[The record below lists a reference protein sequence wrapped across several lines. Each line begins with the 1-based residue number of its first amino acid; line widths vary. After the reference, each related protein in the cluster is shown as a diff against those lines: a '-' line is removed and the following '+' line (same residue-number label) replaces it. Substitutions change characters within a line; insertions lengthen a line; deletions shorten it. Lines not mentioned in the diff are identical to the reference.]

1 MSDDPKVDWTTLA
14 GWLAGLD
21 RNEKV
26 TVLARVAHELTML
39 ARDTYEP
46 GTRGVSD
53 PGRLRAIN
61 EVMHRLTR
69 RVLSL
74 SRGSGDDWKEED
86 FWQALAELSEQG
98 GCFDDLVAATA
109 TASGGRAVA

>member
-1 MSDDPKVDWTTLA
+1 MSDDQTADWGTVA

-21 RNEKV
+21 QNKKV
-26 TVLARVAHELTML
+26 SVLARVAHELTIL

-53 PGRLRAIN
+53 PSRLRAIN

-69 RVLSL
+69 RVLNL
-74 SRGSGDDWKEED
+74 SRGSGDDWNEAE

-98 GCFDDLVAATA
+98 GCFNDLVAATS
-109 TASGGRAVA
+109 TASDGRVG